1 MVSGISP
8 PCHFCTSRPGTWY
21 GYLSPDMTKVYACRR
36 HRDQLQSMC
45 PRFIIFPVIKG
56 KWVVA

>member
-1 MVSGISP
+1 MVSGISQ

-21 GYLSPDMTKVYACRR
+21 GYRLPGMTRVYACRR
-36 HRDQLQSMC
+36 HRGNLQAMC
-45 PRFIIFPVIKG
+45 HGFIIFPVVKG